1 MKAALDVVVVI
12 TIVVI
17 FIYKMMLHCIIKKK
31 TKTNKGKAKCNKI
44 INITRITAEEK
55 KINKLLTND
64 FVN

>member
-1 MKAALDVVVVI
+1 MKAALDVIVVI

-17 FIYKMMLHCIIKKK
+17 FTYKMMLHCIIKK